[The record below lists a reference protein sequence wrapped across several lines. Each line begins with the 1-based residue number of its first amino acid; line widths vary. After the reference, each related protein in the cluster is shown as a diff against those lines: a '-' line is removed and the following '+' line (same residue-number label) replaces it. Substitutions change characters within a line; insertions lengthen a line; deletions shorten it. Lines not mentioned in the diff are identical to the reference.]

1 MGDTYYALTS
11 LSLLD
16 WACFCRYYSF
26 QMTNVCYTVLAG
38 TTYSLLREVMN
49 NPWSIVPL
57 LAQALPIVSVLFT
70 NLLLTMLLS
79 GIALELLRLIPSLL
93 YAVYSRVRRAK
104 TLTVRAVLEG
114 PLAHE
119 YVDYSWIY
127 TQLLYILCIALTY
140 WVIAPLVVVV
150 AGLWL
155 WAQYVLYKYKLCYV
169 LHKQYETGGTYWVH
183 LYSRSMVL
191 LLTTTLLNIG
201 YMAIKQGTTQVSA
214 LTPLPILI
222 YASWSYTEY
231 QFKDLTSEIP
241 YQQARELSDN
251 VSSHD
256 MMYDLDVLSGEEEAP
271 DNREGDDKVEGKYA
285 PASIELIHARTTSM
299 LAHQNIRSNSHHNV
313 NTTAARREY
322 QAPHLKEPIDMQP
335 NVYRINNCIPLFHM
349 RGSDGY
355 SLDPVYFEPPLSTL
369 EEIAATYRL

>member
-1 MGDTYYALTS
+1 
-11 LSLLD
+11 
-16 WACFCRYYSF
+16 
-26 QMTNVCYTVLAG
+26 MTNVCYTVLAG

-57 LAQALPIVSVLFT
+57 LAQALPVVSVLFI

-79 GIALELLRLIPSLL
+79 GIALELLRPIPSLL

-127 TQLLYILCIALTY
+127 TQLLYILCITLTY

-150 AGLWL
+150 AGLWF

-169 LHKQYETGGTYWVH
+169 LHKQYETGGTYWIH

-201 YMAIKQGTTQVSA
+201 YMAIKQGTSQVSA

-231 QFKDLTSEIP
+231 QFKDLSSEIP
-241 YQQARELSDN
+241 YQQARELSN
-251 VSSHD
+251 SSHD
-256 MMYDLDVLSGEEEAP
+256 MMHDLDILSEEAP
-271 DNREGDDKVEGKYA
+271 GNRGGDDTIEGKYA
-285 PASIELIHARTTSM
+285 PASIELTHARTTSV
-299 LAHQNIRSNSHHNV
+299 LAHQDIRSHSHSHHNT
-313 NTTAARREY
+313 TTAARREY

-335 NVYRINNCIPLFHM
+335 NVYRINNNNNNCIPLFHM
-349 RGSDGY
+349 RGPDGF
-355 SLDPVYFEPPLSTL
+355 SLDPVYYEPPLSTL
-369 EEIAATYRL
+369 EEIAATYLSSVN